1 MKDGVGDAK
10 LEVDKNPCTLDDIE
24 LVEKGVQSVWR
35 PDAEGNADY
44 HIEDYSMEAHYAYY
58 SCTNCG
64 MMFDMERDDFGRIGY
79 EKEEEW
85 KKVKEHLDG
94 QL

>member
-10 LEVDKNPCTLDDIE
+10 LEVDKNPCTLSDIE
-24 LVEKGVQSVWR
+24 LCEKGVHQIWSVDR
-35 PDAEGNADY
+35 NGDPDYLKET
-44 HIEDYSMEAHYAYY
+44 YSMESHYAYY
-58 SCTNCG
+58 YCKNCEET
-64 MMFDMERDDFGRIGY
+64 FDTERDDFGRIGY